1 MKVVFISN
9 YFNHHQKFLCD
20 ALYNMEDVQFHFIST
35 SEMREERKK
44 MGYDKIEIP
53 PYVIRGDISKKEL
66 EKGKALID
74 EADVVICGSAPIQ
87 FLKNRVKNNKLI
99 FYYTE
104 RQFRSKL
111 SLKKKI
117 QLKLSWKI
125 RAPKRK
131 NVYLLAASAYAAHDY
146 SYIGVF
152 KNKTFKWGYFPE
164 AKEYTSFAKKEPST
178 ILWCA
183 RLLPLKRPMD
193 VLNAALTL
201 KNMGYQF
208 TLSFI
213 GNGEEED
220 KIKSFVNDN
229 ELAEYVKFQGFIPTD
244 KVRIEME
251 KSSIFLFTSDKQEG
265 WGAVLNESMNSG
277 CAVITSHAAG
287 SSKFLV
293 KDGENGLIY
302 EAGNVEMLT
311 SKLKSLLDS
320 PENTKKLGKNA
331 YKTITEK
338 WNPETA
344 AIRFIILAKSI
355 LNGNK
360 NPDLFPD
367 GPCSIAPL
375 ISDEWK
381 N

>member
-1 MKVVFISN
+1 MK
-9 YFNHHQKFLCD
+9 
-20 ALYNMEDVQFHFIST
+20 DVNFHFIST

-53 PYVIRGDISKKEL
+53 PYVIRGDISKEEL

-74 EADVVICGSAPIQ
+74 EADVVICGLVPIQ

-104 RQFRSKL
+104 RHIRTKL

-117 QLKLSWKI
+117 KLKLSWKI

-146 SYIGVF
+146 NTIGVF
-152 KNKTFKWGYFPE
+152 KNKIFKWGYFPE
-164 AKEYTSFAKKEPST
+164 TKTLTNEIDKKEPAS

-183 RLLPLKRPMD
+183 RFLPLKRPMD

-201 KNMGYQF
+201 KNMGYNF

-213 GNGEEED
+213 GSGEEEE
-220 KIKSFVNDN
+220 KMKSFVSENG
-229 ELAEYVKFQGFIPTD
+229 LKEYVKFQGFIPTD
-244 KVRIEME
+244 KVRPEME
-251 KSSIFLFTSDKQEG
+251 KSSIFLFTSNKQEG

-293 KDGENGLIY
+293 EDEENGLIY

-311 SKLKSLLDS
+311 DKLKSLLDS
-320 PENTKKLGKNA
+320 PEKTKKLGENA
-331 YKTITEK
+331 YKTIIEK

-344 AIRFIILAKSI
+344 AMRFIILAKAI

-367 GPCSIAPL
+367 GPCSIAPI
-375 ISDEWK
+375 ISDEWGK
-381 N
+381 QLSVMT